1 MPMAKIKKVEKVE
14 EVLPIEPT
22 AREKIL
28 MARKKNLQRKRR
40 QKLPSVLR

>member
-1 MPMAKIKKVEKVE
+1 MAKIKKVEKVE

-22 AREKIL
+22 TREKIL
-28 MARKKNLQRKRR
+28 LARKKNLQRKRR